1 MGVGSAVKRRVIFV
15 ASLPGR
21 IALFFWVV
29 VNILLALMNGF
40 SESDLLGAL
49 KKFFGYSSFRANQ
62 LEIISDVLAGRDAFA
77 LLPTGGGKS
86 LCFQLPAVLREGLTV
101 VVSPLIALMKDQVD
115 QLTAS
120 GIAATFLNSSLTP
133 DESRARLRGLHNG
146 AYKLLYVAPERL
158 MLSGFLEDLRKWRP
172 VLLAIDEAHCI
183 SEWGHDFRPEYRQLP
198 SVREQLPE
206 TPVIALT
213 ATATER
219 VRADLV
225 QSLRLREPG
234 LHVGSFNR
242 ENLLYRVVA
251 RSDPYSQILK
261 FLRERRQESGI
272 IYCQSR
278 KTSESLAADLAADG
292 VTALPYHAGL
302 SQEER
307 TRNQEKFLRD
317 EARVICATIAFGMGI
332 NKSNVRFVIHRD
344 LPKNIEGYYQETGRA
359 GRDGLPSECVLLFN
373 AGDVVK
379 HSRFI
384 DEKPDAQEK
393 NIARAQLNQIVHYAE
408 SAECRRAHLLR
419 YFSEI
424 FPHENCGACDN
435 CLAPRERWDATIPS
449 QKLLS
454 CVYRIRE
461 RSGFSMGLAHVV
473 NVLMG
478 SKSEKIREF
487 GHDQLST
494 YGIGKDLAKEE
505 WQVIGRELIRLGYL
519 RQNEQRMNVLEL
531 TEAGRGALKNRTAIQ
546 LTKQT
551 VQKKKAKLGGE
562 IECDEELFD
571 ELRVLRRKIA
581 DERAVP
587 AYVIFSDAT
596 LRHVAR
602 EYPTDFQ
609 EFGRIPGVGA
619 QKLSEFSAGFTEVVR
634 EFLATHTRKEFG
646 SEVGETR
653 SIRPAPRSSDTVR
666 ETLRIYRAGQ
676 SVAEIAALRGL
687 SDTTILGHLAT
698 SISLGEEIDISP
710 FVSPIQETMIRAALA
725 KFPGDALAPVKEALG
740 EEFSYGQIRLV
751 AALVQR
757 KRRGPTTE
765 LD

>member
-1 MGVGSAVKRRVIFV
+1 
-15 ASLPGR
+15 
-21 IALFFWVV
+21 
-29 VNILLALMNGF
+29 MNAEF
-40 SESDLLGAL
+40 SESDLLAAL
-49 KKFFGYSSFRANQ
+49 KRHFGYSSFRAHQ
-62 LEIISDVLAGRDAFA
+62 LEIISDVLAGKDVFA

-86 LCFQLPAVLREGLTV
+86 LCFQLPAVLRDGLTV

-115 QLTAS
+115 QLKES

-146 AYKLLYVAPERL
+146 AFKLLYVAPERL
-158 MLSGFLEDLRKWRP
+158 MLSGFLEDLKKWRP
-172 VLLAIDEAHCI
+172 SLLAIDEAHCI

-198 SVREQLPE
+198 TVRQQLPE
-206 TPVIALT
+206 AAVIALT

-219 VRADLV
+219 VRADIV
-225 QSLRLREPG
+225 QSLRLRDPG
-234 LHVGSFNR
+234 IHVGSFNR
-242 ENLLYRVVA
+242 ENLMYRVVS
-251 RSDPYSQILK
+251 RSDAYAQVLK
-261 FLRERRQESGI
+261 FLRERKNESGI

-278 KTSESLAADLAADG
+278 KTTESLAADLAADG
-292 VTALPYHAGL
+292 IPALPYHAGL
-302 SQEER
+302 TAEDR
-307 TRNQEKFLRD
+307 TRNQDKFLRD
-317 EARVICATIAFGMGI
+317 EARVVCATIAFGMGI

-359 GRDGLPSECVLLFN
+359 GRDGLPSECLLLFN

-384 DEKPDAQEK
+384 DEKPDANEK

-419 YFSEI
+419 YFGEI

-461 RSGFSMGLAHVV
+461 RSGFAMGLAHVV

-478 SKSEKIREF
+478 SKSEKIRELK
-487 GHDQLST
+487 HDELST

-505 WQVIGRELIRLGYL
+505 WQVIGRELIRLGFL

-531 TEAGRGALKNRTAIQ
+531 TEEGRAALKNRTAIQ

-551 VQKKKAKLGGE
+551 VEKKKAKLGGE
-562 IECDEELFD
+562 IECDEELFE
-571 ELRVLRRKIA
+571 ELRTLRRKIA

-596 LRHVAR
+596 LRHMAR
-602 EYPTDFQ
+602 EYPTDFDA
-609 EFGRIPGVGA
+609 FGRIPGVGA
-619 QKLSEFSAGFTEVVR
+619 QKLTEFAAAFTEVVR
-634 EFLATHTRKEFG
+634 EYLATHGPKQFDRLFD
-646 SEVGETR
+646 EVPRIR
-653 SIRPAPRSSDTVR
+653 SAPRANDTVR
-666 ETLRIYRAGQ
+666 ETLRLYRAGQ

-687 SDTTILGHLAT
+687 VETTILGHFAIA
-698 SISLGEEIDISP
+698 ISAGEQIEISD
-710 FVSPIQETMIRAALA
+710 FVSPLDEKKIRAALA

-740 EEFSYGQIRLV
+740 EKFTYGQIRLV
-751 AALVQR
+751 AALAQR
-757 KRRGPTTE
+757 ESKCG
-765 LD
+765 